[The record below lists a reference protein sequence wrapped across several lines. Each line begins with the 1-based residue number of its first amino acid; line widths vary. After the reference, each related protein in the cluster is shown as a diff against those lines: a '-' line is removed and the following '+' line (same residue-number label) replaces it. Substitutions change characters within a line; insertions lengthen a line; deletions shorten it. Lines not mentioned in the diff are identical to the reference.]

1 MKQLIDKQITVLLL
15 LLIIINL
22 FLTYNINA
30 LSSSFRTLHRRR
42 NNINDK
48 RHGNQ
53 LQLTPIVDQIETDY
67 NNNGNNDVSDG
78 KIPINGLK
86 RSYTNAIP
94 QQVVYPQ
101 QAPMQHQFH
110 IDGTIP
116 NANVR
121 VDKKAG
127 LAIMKTRQPTKLK
140 VTEYTNNWC

>member
-1 MKQLIDKQITVLLL
+1 MCVYIYYIYTIVEFKKYKMKQLIDKQITVLLL

-78 KIPINGLK
+78 KSPIN
-86 RSYTNAIP
+86 
-94 QQVVYPQ
+94 
-101 QAPMQHQFH
+101 M
-110 IDGTIP
+110 
-116 NANVR
+116 
-121 VDKKAG
+121 
-127 LAIMKTRQPTKLK
+127 
-140 VTEYTNNWC
+140 